1 MRMPIHRL
9 MGLTCLWSA
18 AWMLLWAGV
27 AGAQGV
33 HVAII
38 PATSQVAP
46 GATFD
51 LELRV
56 TEAGSAFNGF
66 DAVIG
71 YDPAALTLIPLSPL
85 SQQEGTL
92 MTGACG
98 NRFHRFTPGSNSVT
112 IADVLLCAGVSV
124 TGPGQIYRLRF
135 QASNTPQVTHVTF
148 EPGLQFYNAGLFVN
162 PAISTDGTVNIGTS
176 VGVDP
181 PAGVARL
188 ALRVAPNPAPG
199 RTSFVAEVDRAG
211 PLRMSVTDVRGRLVR
226 RFEDSLAT
234 PGMRTVAWD
243 GRDTAGRRLPA
254 GVYLVTLESGG
265 RSVSSRVSLVR

>member
-1 MRMPIHRL
+1 ML
-9 MGLTCLWSA
+9 MV
-18 AWMLLWAGV
+18 AGI

-71 YDPAALTLIPLSPL
+71 YDPAALTLIPLSPTSL
-85 SQQEGTL
+85 QEGTL

-98 NRFHRFTPGSNSVT
+98 NRFHRFTPGSNSVS
-112 IADVLLCAGVSV
+112 IADVLLCSGVSV

-181 PAGVARL
+181 PAGATRL
-188 ALRVAPNPAPG
+188 ALRAAPNPAPG
-199 RTSFVAEVDRAG
+199 RTSLVIEVDRAG
-211 PLRMSVTDVRGRLVR
+211 PMRMSVLDVRGRLVR

-234 PGMRTVAWD
+234 PGTRTVIWD

-254 GVYLVTLESGG
+254 GVYLVTLEAGG